1 MENEE
6 FLNVYRHSLA
16 HVMAKAVIELYGP
29 ETQYA
34 IGPQIADGFYYDF
47 LLPEGKTITV
57 DDFAKIEQKMHEIL
71 KRKEDWRRVEISKAE
86 GLELFAGQKFKIET
100 CENLADDETIT
111 VYYTG
116 DDYKDLC
123 RGPHVDNSK
132 ELLSTAFEL
141 RSVSGAYWHG
151 DEHLDSLTRVYAYA
165 FPDKEQLKAHKAL
178 IREAMERDHKKLGKE
193 LELFMFDPT
202 APGMPF
208 WLPRGWKLFNALL
221 AYWRGVHEKH
231 GYQEISGP
239 VLSKKELWITS
250 GHWAHYQ
257 DGMFVIPS
265 ATEDDADT
273 YALKPMNC
281 PNAIKVYMNK
291 QRSYR
296 DLPI

>member
-1 MENEE
+1 MEKEE

-116 DDYKDLC
+116 DD
-123 RGPHVDNSK
+123 
-132 ELLSTAFEL
+132 
-141 RSVSGAYWHG
+141 
-151 DEHLDSLTRVYAYA
+151 
-165 FPDKEQLKAHKAL
+165 
-178 IREAMERDHKKLGKE
+178 
-193 LELFMFDPT
+193 
-202 APGMPF
+202 
-208 WLPRGWKLFNALL
+208 
-221 AYWRGVHEKH
+221 
-231 GYQEISGP
+231 
-239 VLSKKELWITS
+239 
-250 GHWAHYQ
+250 
-257 DGMFVIPS
+257 
-265 ATEDDADT
+265 
-273 YALKPMNC
+273 
-281 PNAIKVYMNK
+281 
-291 QRSYR
+291 
-296 DLPI
+296 